1 MKSRWLVMVALIA
14 SACASTSPQSSVL
27 GPQKQLPTSSD
38 IADLRKQLAENP
50 EQLAIGVTRHLV
62 TYATG
67 MPAGALDQKAVEV
80 IAKSAKAEDYGLRSL
95 LHAMIQSDLFR
106 MK

>member
-1 MKSRWLVMVALIA
+1 
-14 SACASTSPQSSVL
+14 
-27 GPQKQLPTSSD
+27 
-38 IADLRKQLAENP
+38 
-50 EQLAIGVTRHLV
+50 
-62 TYATG
+62 
-67 MPAGALDQKAVEV
+67 MPAGALDQKGVEA